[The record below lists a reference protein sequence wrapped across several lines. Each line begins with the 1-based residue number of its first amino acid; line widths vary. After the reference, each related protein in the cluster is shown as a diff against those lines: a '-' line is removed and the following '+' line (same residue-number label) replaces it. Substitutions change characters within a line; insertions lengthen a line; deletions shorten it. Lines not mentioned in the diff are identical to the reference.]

1 MRPCY
6 TPCVRPALVSRL
18 PQAFAPSSAFA
29 RVRSLILA
37 LTPGAM
43 AIPLMLALP
52 QGTQA
57 QPLLLIG
64 KSNAEISGAFSYGFL
79 ASPLAR
85 PFDQGLADVSFNLPF
100 RASAQA
106 NRFLGSASD
115 STVVIPDLFARISQS
130 VNAHVDISA
139 PVFGGIAFFAAR
151 ENASLAVNGALGNAH
166 FNLDTALEG
175 NGAILLKGTIHMPL
189 SFEME
194 WRSLTFGY
202 AIRPVPYV
210 ELGFQ
215 VHKHTFLARTAGDLR
230 PDLSGRIELQ
240 GDAGNAS
247 FQVEYPDDKVYGT
260 ADGRYQG
267 DAWSPDLA
275 VRVGPISLLSR
286 MGARMSARGHLDV
299 AYSVPF
305 FIDPDSFEPRFTEPD
320 SFLVADNLRRLL
332 DGETGKRNLHI
343 RDRLILTLPQSH
355 TLTAELWPGKLA
367 LSYTKVFGKVSI
379 HNETLGGSPASPAPD
394 GGDGVDSGSVD
405 TEGFVDL
412 DIFPDQVICLSG
424 RFGWFHADLG
434 AHSLNV
440 SYRGEKRLLSGASP
454 FEWYGD
460 PVVPII
466 DFGFT
471 WGHPLEFRADFY
483 VTPLPAVRS
492 GIAYGF

>member
-1 MRPCY
+1 
-6 TPCVRPALVSRL
+6 VRPARITTLFL
-18 PQAFAPSSAFA
+18 AFAPALVLA
-29 RVRSLILA
+29 CALA
-37 LTPGAM
+37 LAPGAS
-43 AIPLMLALP
+43 
-52 QGTQA
+52 A

-79 ASPLAR
+79 ASPLSR
-85 PFDQGLADVSFNLPF
+85 PFDGGLADVSFNLPF

-106 NRFLGSASD
+106 NRFLGTAAD
-115 STVVIPDLFARISQS
+115 STVVVPDLFARISQS

-151 ENASLAVNGALGNAH
+151 ENASLAVSGALGDAR
-166 FNLDTALEG
+166 FNLDTTLEG
-175 NGAILLKGTIHMPL
+175 TGSILLKGTIHMPL
-189 SFEME
+189 AFEME

-202 AIRPVPYV
+202 AFRPVPYV
-210 ELGFQ
+210 DLGIQ
-215 VHKHTFLARTAGDLR
+215 IHKHTFLAHTAGDLR
-230 PDLSGRIELQ
+230 PDLSGRIGMQ

-260 ADGRYQG
+260 ANGRYQG
-267 DAWSPDLA
+267 DAWSPDFA
-275 VRVGPISLLSR
+275 VRVGPLSLVSR

-299 AYSVPF
+299 SYSVPF
-305 FIDPDSFEPRFTEPD
+305 FIDPESFEPRFTEPD
-320 SFLVADNLRRLL
+320 SFLTADNLRRLL
-332 DGETGKRNLHI
+332 DGETGKRDLHI

-355 TLTAELWPGKLA
+355 TLTAELWPGKVA

-379 HNETLGGSPASPAPD
+379 HNESSARPD
-394 GGDGVDSGSVD
+394 PEAADSGSVD

-440 SYRGEKRLLSGASP
+440 SYRGQERLLSGASP
-454 FEWYGD
+454 LEWYGD
-460 PVVPII
+460 PVVPIV

-483 VTPLPAVRS
+483 VSPLPAVRS
-492 GIAYGF
+492 GISYGF

>member
-1 MRPCY
+1 
-6 TPCVRPALVSRL
+6 VRPAPV
-18 PQAFAPSSAFA
+18 PSLFSAFA
-29 RVRSLILA
+29 LA
-37 LTPGAM
+37 FALAAGA
-43 AIPLMLALP
+43 
-52 QGTQA
+52 QA

-64 KSNAEISGAFSYGFL
+64 KSNAELSGAFSYGFL

-85 PFDQGLADVSFNLPF
+85 PFDEGWADVSFNLPF

-115 STVVIPDLFARISQS
+115 STVVIPDLFARISQQ

-151 ENASLAVNGALGNAH
+151 ENASLAVHGALGDAR
-166 FNLDTALEG
+166 FNLDTTLEG
-175 NGAILLKGTIHMPL
+175 TGAILLKGTIHMPL
-189 SFEME
+189 AFEME

-202 AIRPVPYV
+202 AFRPVPYV

-230 PDLSGRIELQ
+230 PDLSGRIEMQ
-240 GDAGNAS
+240 GEAGNAS

-260 ADGRYQG
+260 AAGRYQG

-275 VRVGPISLLSR
+275 VRVGPVSLLSR

-320 SFLVADNLRRLL
+320 SFLAADNLRRLL

-343 RDRLILTLPQSH
+343 KDRLILTLPQSH
-355 TLTAELWPGKLA
+355 TLTAELWPGKLS

-379 HNETLGGSPASPAPD
+379 HNETSGKPDSGPAGKPAPEPA
-394 GGDGVDSGSVD
+394 DSGSVD

-440 SYRGEKRLLSGASP
+440 GYRGEDRLLSGASP

-460 PVVPII
+460 PVVPIL

-483 VTPLPAVRS
+483 VSPLPAVRS
-492 GIAYGF
+492 GIAYAF

>member
-1 MRPCY
+1 
-6 TPCVRPALVSRL
+6 VRPARIS
-18 PQAFAPSSAFA
+18 FPSLA
-29 RVRSLILA
+29 VILA
-37 LTPGAM
+37 LALAAGA
-43 AIPLMLALP
+43 
-52 QGTQA
+52 QA

-64 KSNAEISGAFSYGFL
+64 KSNAELSGAFSYGFL

-85 PFDQGLADVSFNLPF
+85 PFDGGLADVSFNLPF

-115 STVVIPDLFARISQS
+115 STVVIPDLFARISQH

-139 PVFGGIAFFAAR
+139 PVMGGIAFFAAR
-151 ENASLAVNGALGNAH
+151 ENASLAVHGALGNAR
-166 FNLDTALEG
+166 FNLDTTLEG
-175 NGAILLKGTIHMPL
+175 TGAILLKGTIHMPL
-189 SFEME
+189 AFEME

-202 AIRPVPYV
+202 AFRPVPYV
-210 ELGFQ
+210 GLGIQ
-215 VHKHTFLARTAGDLR
+215 IHKHTFLARTAGDLR
-230 PDLSGRIELQ
+230 PDLSGRIEMQ

-275 VRVGPISLLSR
+275 VRIGPVSLISR

-305 FIDPDSFEPRFTEPD
+305 FVDPDSFEPRFTEPD
-320 SFLVADNLRRLL
+320 SFLAADNLRRLL
-332 DGETGKRNLHI
+332 DGETGRRNLHI

-379 HNETLGGSPASPAPD
+379 HNESSGKPAPA
-394 GGDGVDSGSVD
+394 GADSGSVD

-412 DIFPDQVICLSG
+412 DLFPDQVICLSG
-424 RFGWFHADLG
+424 RFGWFHLDLG

-440 SYRGEKRLLSGASP
+440 SYRGQERLLSGASP
-454 FEWYGD
+454 LEWYGD
-460 PVVPII
+460 PVVPIL

-471 WGHPLEFRADFY
+471 WGDPLEFRADFY
-483 VTPLPAVRS
+483 VSPLPAVRS